1 MLDEYE
7 VLNYVYK
14 TAKMGKDS
22 TDSLLTTLKNKDNK
36 IVDVVMDVLNS
47 YESFLKRANSLL
59 KSLNEKGKGYNPFA
73 TMSADMGIKMKMF
86 KDNSD
91 AAVADMLINGLTMG
105 EIEITKMFSSFE
117 ENIDKDVKVL
127 IKDFKDFHTNAIAKL
142 KKYL

>member
-36 IVDVVMDVLNS
+36 IVDVVMDILNS

-73 TMSADMGIKMKMF
+73 TISADMGIKMKMF
-86 KDNSD
+86 KDNRD
-91 AAVADMLINGLTMG
+91 AAVADM
-105 EIEITKMFSSFE
+105 
-117 ENIDKDVKVL
+117 
-127 IKDFKDFHTNAIAKL
+127 
-142 KKYL
+142 